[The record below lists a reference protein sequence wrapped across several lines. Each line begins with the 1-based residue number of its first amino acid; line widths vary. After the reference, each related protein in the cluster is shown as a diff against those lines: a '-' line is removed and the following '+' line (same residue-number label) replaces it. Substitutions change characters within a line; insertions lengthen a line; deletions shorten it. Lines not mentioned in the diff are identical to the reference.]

1 MLELRNIT
9 AGYNDVPVLHDVNLV
24 VKEGEFVSVV
34 GANGAGKS
42 TTLKTISNL
51 VTPSSGDMLWEGRSV
66 LNLPPYKIAVLGI
79 DHVPEGRRVFP
90 QLTVEENLEMGSYLS
105 EAKKHRQETM
115 QWVYEIFPRLA
126 ERRNQLGGTLS
137 GGEQQMLA
145 IGRGLM
151 LRPRLLLLDEPSL
164 GLAPVL
170 VELLFEKLR
179 EIHAQGLAVL
189 LVEQNVREALGLAD
203 RAYVLENGRVVLQGT
218 ADELLNNDHVRAA
231 YLGL

>member
-9 AGYNDVPVLHDVNLV
+9 AGYNEVPVLHDVNLV
-24 VKEGEFVSVV
+24 IKEGEFVSVV

-51 VTPSSGDMLWEGRSV
+51 VTPSSGDMLWEGRSM
-66 LNLPPYKIAVLGI
+66 LNLPPYKIAALGI
-79 DHVPEGRRVFP
+79 AHVPEGRRVFP

-105 EAKKHRQETM
+105 EAKMHRQETM
-115 QWVYEIFPRLA
+115 QRVYEIFPRLA

-218 ADELLNNDHVRAA
+218 ANELLNNDHVREA